1 MKTKFFIGPMSKN
14 VVDAI
19 IVFNRLRGENVGLI
33 PSRRQIE
40 NTGGYSNNWTTKEL
54 REYAPNL
61 LIKRDHAGPGQGN
74 KDDDGYESLKE
85 DCKYMDYIHIDPWKK
100 YTNYKDGIIWT
111 SEMIKFCYSL
121 NPLIRFEVG
130 TEESI
135 RKFNYFEL
143 EDLLNDLKRTLPI
156 EAFNQIKYLV
166 IQSGT
171 SLKNNQ
177 NTGNYDR
184 NRLLNMIKVAKKFNL
199 MSKEHNGDYISE
211 KLIFE
216 KMSLGLDS
224 INIAP
229 EFGLIETKTYLDEI
243 LNDKLTF
250 NKFWQICY
258 DSKRWE
264 KWVAEN
270 FDPKKNKEELIKICG
285 HYVLS
290 QINFIEEIKSKFDKI
305 DEKIINNILNKLNKL
320 HGY

>member
-19 IVFNRLRGENVGLI
+19 IIFNKLRHENVGII
-33 PSRRQIE
+33 PSRRQVE

-54 REYAPNL
+54 REYAPDL
-61 LIKRDHAGPGQGN
+61 LIKRDHSGPGQGN
-74 KDDDGYESLKE
+74 DDDDGYDSLKE

-100 YTNYKDGIIWT
+100 YSNYKDGLIWT
-111 SEMIKFCYSL
+111 TEMIKFCYSL
-121 NPLIRFEVG
+121 NPLIQFEVG

-135 RKFNYFEL
+135 RKFDYFEL
-143 EDLLNDLKRTLPI
+143 ENLLDDLKKSLPI

-184 NRLLNMIKVAKKFNL
+184 TRLLKMIKVAKKFNL

-229 EFGLIETKTYLDEI
+229 EFGLIETQTYLDEI
-243 LNDKLTF
+243 LDDKLTF

-264 KWVAEN
+264 KWVGDN
-270 FDPKKNKEELIKICG
+270 FDPEKNKEELIKICG

-290 QINFIEEIKSKFDKI
+290 QTNFIEEIKLKFNKINDKI
-305 DEKIINNILNKLNKL
+305 MKNILHKLNKL

>member
-19 IVFNRLRGENVGLI
+19 IIFNKLRHENVGII
-33 PSRRQIE
+33 PSRRQVE

-54 REYAPNL
+54 REYAPDL
-61 LIKRDHAGPGQGN
+61 LIKRDHSGPGQGN
-74 KDDDGYESLKE
+74 DDDGYDSLKE

-100 YTNYKDGIIWT
+100 YSHYKDGLIWT
-111 SEMIKFCYSL
+111 TEMIKFCYSL
-121 NPLIRFEVG
+121 NPLIQFEVG

-135 RKFNYFEL
+135 RKFDYFEL
-143 EDLLNDLKRTLPI
+143 ENLLDDLKKSLPI

-184 NRLLNMIKVAKKFNL
+184 TRLLKMIKVAKKFNL

-229 EFGLIETKTYLDEI
+229 EFGLIETQTYLDEI
-243 LNDKLTF
+243 LDDKLTF

-264 KWVAEN
+264 KWVGEN
-270 FDPKKNKEELIKICG
+270 FDPEKNKEELIKICG

-290 QINFIEEIKSKFDKI
+290 QTNFIEEIKLKFNKINDKI
-305 DEKIINNILNKLNKL
+305 MKNILHKLNKL

>member
-19 IVFNRLRGENVGLI
+19 IKFNKLRHENVGII
-33 PSRRQIE
+33 PSRRQVE
-40 NTGGYSNNWTTKEL
+40 NTGGYSNNWTTKDL
-54 REYAPNL
+54 REYAPDL
-61 LIKRDHAGPGQGN
+61 VIKRDHSGPGQGN
-74 KDDDGYESLKE
+74 QDDDGYDSLKE
-85 DCKYMDYIHIDPWKK
+85 DCKYMNYIHIDPWKK
-100 YTNYKDGIIWT
+100 YSNYKEGMIWT
-111 SEMIKFCYSL
+111 TEMIKFCYSL
-121 NPLIRFEVG
+121 NPLIQFEVG

-135 RKFNYFEL
+135 RKFDYFEL
-143 EDLLNDLKRTLPI
+143 ENLLNDLKKSLPM

-177 NTGNYDR
+177 NIGTYDR
-184 NRLLNMIKVAKKFNL
+184 TRLLNMIKVAQKFNL
-199 MSKEHNGDYISE
+199 MSKEHNGDYIPE

-229 EFGLIETKTYLDEI
+229 EFGLIETQAYLDEI
-243 LNDKLTF
+243 LDDKLTF

-264 KWVAEN
+264 KWVGEN
-270 FDPKKNKEELIKICG
+270 FDPEKNKEELIKICG

-290 QINFIEEIKSKFDKI
+290 QTNFIEEIKLKFDKI
-305 DEKIINNILNKLNKL
+305 DDKIIKNILHKLNKL